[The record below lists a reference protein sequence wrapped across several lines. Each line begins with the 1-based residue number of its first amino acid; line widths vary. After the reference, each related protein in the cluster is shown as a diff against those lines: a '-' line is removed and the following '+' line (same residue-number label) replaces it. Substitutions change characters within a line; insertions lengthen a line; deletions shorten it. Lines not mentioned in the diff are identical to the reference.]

1 MARKGD
7 CSEGGSRG
15 GNSLEGENTGGP
27 EREGRWEKGRQRAT
41 NKGEEGAE
49 GAHIREGRGRNRGSK
64 LPEQD
69 NLATGLQR
77 DCASLQCVR
86 AFVRASVLLFAYPS
100 AAVAGGLT
108 AACCLCG
115 SAVETNS
122 AGVAVWQGPE
132 RDPHRQGR
140 SSAPKGEWELEMGE
154 EGGGEVEGCL
164 ATTSTTLSLSA
175 CVASATPVGRGT
187 AMHCRPAGGDLA
199 SPLWRRIGAGF
210 GGERMSGGIGRRGE
224 EDWERGRLGRAD
236 WRRRRAIPRSNSV
249 CARALFVCGRWAARL
264 RRAGDMG

>member
-1 MARKGD
+1 MRRELIYGRGEGE
-7 CSEGGSRG
+7 SEGANCQSRIT
-15 GNSLEGENTGGP
+15 S
-27 EREGRWEKGRQRAT
+27 R
-41 NKGEEGAE
+41 
-49 GAHIREGRGRNRGSK
+49 
-64 LPEQD
+64 
-69 NLATGLQR
+69 R
-77 DCASLQCVR
+77 DYSGIAPRCNACVR

-224 EDWERGRLGRAD
+224 EDWERG
-236 WRRRRAIPRSNSV
+236 
-249 CARALFVCGRWAARL
+249 
-264 RRAGDMG
+264 